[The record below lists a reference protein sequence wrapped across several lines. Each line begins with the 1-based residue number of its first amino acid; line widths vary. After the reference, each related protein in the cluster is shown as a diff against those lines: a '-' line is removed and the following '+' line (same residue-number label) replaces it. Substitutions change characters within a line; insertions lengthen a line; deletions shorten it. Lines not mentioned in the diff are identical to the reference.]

1 MKHLIELLIQLLT
14 SWGLPS
20 KIATNLSIAILFII
34 LTIFIYIIDIILKKI
49 IRVTFTKI
57 ANKSKTDF
65 DDIMLAN
72 RVPSSIAQI
81 VPFILTY
88 KLIPNL
94 FYEFEKLQVF
104 IEKTILVIGIALTIW
119 GLRNVLNSLKMYFK
133 TLNYLKDKPVDSYIQ
148 VFMIFV
154 WLTGIFATV
163 AIVSGISFLEFI
175 AGLGTISAIVI
186 LVFRDTILGFVASIQ
201 VSINDMVRI
210 GDWISFEK
218 FGADGDVI
226 EINLATVKVQNFDH
240 TITTIPTY
248 ALISDSFKNWRGM
261 TESKGRRIKRSL
273 NIRMESIKNL
283 NQADVDKLS
292 KIQLISKYILQRSEE
307 INTYNNT
314 NEIDK
319 SLLINGRNLT
329 NIGVFRK
336 YMEAF
341 IEQHSAINKDMIIMV
356 RQLQPSAHGLP
367 IEIYAFSSDKRWENY
382 EYIIA
387 DIFDHMIASV
397 KDFDLQISE
406 SIVFPK

>member
-1 MKHLIELLIQLLT
+1 
-14 SWGLPS
+14 
-20 KIATNLSIAILFII
+20 
-34 LTIFIYIIDIILKKI
+34 
-49 IRVTFTKI
+49 
-57 ANKSKTDF
+57 
-65 DDIMLAN
+65 
-72 RVPSSIAQI
+72 
-81 VPFILTY
+81 
-88 KLIPNL
+88 
-94 FYEFEKLQVF
+94 
-104 IEKTILVIGIALTIW
+104 
-119 GLRNVLNSLKMYFK
+119 
-133 TLNYLKDKPVDSYIQ
+133 
-148 VFMIFV
+148 
-154 WLTGIFATV
+154 
-163 AIVSGISFLEFI
+163 
-175 AGLGTISAIVI
+175 
-186 LVFRDTILGFVASIQ
+186 
-201 VSINDMVRI
+201 
-210 GDWISFEK
+210 
-218 FGADGDVI
+218 
-226 EINLATVKVQNFDH
+226 
-240 TITTIPTY
+240 
-248 ALISDSFKNWRGM
+248 M

-356 RQLQPSAHGLP
+356 RQLQPSSHGLP